1 MQAILAP
8 EVCPSCGSPL
18 EWKNDMLY
26 CESILC
32 PAQIQKRIEHFAR
45 SLKIKGLGPKSIEK
59 LGLTSLLDICLLYT
73 SPSPRDAT
81 LSRMPSSA

>member
-18 EWKNDMLY
+18 EWRNDMLY
-26 CESILC
+26 CTHSLC

-59 LGLTSLLDICLLYT
+59 LGLTSLLDIYE
-73 SPSPRDAT
+73 
-81 LSRMPSSA
+81 LS